1 MSRQEKSGF
10 IYIWMDRKHNR
21 YYIGCH
27 WGFEND
33 GYICSSK
40 IMKKAFKRR
49 PYDFKRRIIK
59 RNISSRPELYVEEL
73 RYLKMIKP
81 EELRNRYYNLNIT
94 NNEMWHKY
102 PENIKTIGQKISLMK
117 TGKNTGPRDASVGK
131 NISLAKT
138 ESFKK
143 RRLENENGKA
153 FTQEHIDK
161 MRQSKLDANH
171 KQSDEWKKAQSE
183 FLKEQW
189 NSGQRNRNPGPL
201 SEEHKLKISIANKGK
216 QLKQSQIDLMKIN
229 NSKKYIITKFSGEII
244 EINGLKEYAT
254 NNNIPYVTLRKCVEL
269 NRPIKKF
276 NISNIMLS

>member
-1 MSRQEKSGF
+1 MARQEKSGF

-81 EELRNRYYNLNIT
+81 EELRSKYYNLNIT

-131 NISLAKT
+131 NISLSKT

-153 FTQEHIDK
+153 FTQEHIEN
-161 MRQSKLDANH
+161 MRQSKLAANH
-171 KQSDEWKKAQSE
+171 KQTDEWKKAQSE
-183 FLKEQW
+183 LLKEQW

-201 SEEHKLKISIANKGK
+201 SDEHKLKLSIANKGK
-216 QLKQSQIDLMKIN
+216 RLKQSQIDLMKIN
-229 NSKKYIITKFSGEII
+229 NSKKYIITKFSGEVI
-244 EINGLKEYAT
+244 EINGLKEYAK

-276 NISNIMLS
+276 NISNIILS